1 LSSNPDQESARIKA
15 HPVVDDNS
23 GMIKEFDGKGETMS
37 LSIAFIEKTMREN
50 FTGTT
55 SWRIAPDERESA
67 N

>member
-1 LSSNPDQESARIKA
+1 M
-15 HPVVDDNS
+15 VDDNS